1 MARRIVVLALL
12 VVFVMGMS
20 GCATA
25 RKQKELEIQG
35 LKNQVSVLESQLQSR
50 DEEINSLKDAL
61 SKQQEK
67 EPREVL
73 TRPSKKRVIAEVKS
87 RPKTKQLQIALKNAG
102 FYTGSI
108 DGKKG
113 RLTREGIKAFQ
124 KANNLAVTGKTD
136 RQTWALLKGNLY
148 KKEK

>member
-1 MARRIVVLALL
+1 MARKIAVLASL
-12 VVFVMGMS
+12 VVFVIGLT

-50 DEEINSLKDAL
+50 DEEINSLRDAL
-61 SKQQEK
+61 AKQQEK
-67 EPREVL
+67 ETPEALARV
-73 TRPSKKRVIAEVKS
+73 SKKSIIAEAKS
-87 RPKTKQLQIALKNAG
+87 RPKTKQVQIALKNAG
-102 FYTGSI
+102 FYAGSI

-113 RLTREGIKAFQ
+113 RLTRAGIKAFQ
-124 KANNLAVTGKTD
+124 KANNLTVTGKTD
-136 RQTWALLKGNLY
+136 RQTWALLKENLY

>member
-1 MARRIVVLALL
+1 MARKIAVLASL
-12 VVFVMGMS
+12 VVFVIGLT

-25 RKQKELEIQG
+25 RRQKELEIQG
-35 LKNQVSVLESQLQSR
+35 LKNQVSVLESQLQSK
-50 DEEINSLKDAL
+50 DAEINSLKDAL

-67 EPREVL
+67 ETREVL
-73 TRPSKKRVIAEVKS
+73 TRVSN
-87 RPKTKQLQIALKNAG
+87 PKTKQVQIALKNAG
-102 FYTGSI
+102 FYAASI

-113 RLTREGIKAFQ
+113 KLTREAIKAFQ

-136 RQTWALLKGNLY
+136 RQTWSLLKGYLY